1 MSMCNKIETKTPASQ
16 STTTTLSD
24 CLALESKRLESDSI
38 TNSFVYANAGYLITC
53 QMDILL
59 RLCLSPLTRFV
70 CCPPLD
76 RVDQRFDVYR
86 FERVDGVRKN
96 LILTNGFQLS
106 YWKSTLAAW
115 EKLVHS
121 EIDSDEFILVNSRR
135 LLTVSNVHK
144 YRTLIIP
151 VGMVTKPDDVLKYLG
166 NVQFGR
172 VLYHNVQSPPSVHK
186 MDIQCAFKWFVT
198 SDRSDATNLPVSFVV
213 HDPHCKVAENLCS
226 RTVIS
231 SKPIES
237 VTLQGLVERIITD
250 SIDTYDIKRVIKH
263 LASPD
268 IKSERDVIRLVLRR
282 LTNEMHMVDEN
293 EISINRMEY
302 ASEDDRSA
310 RLELLESSRVS
321 IRRRKEELVRR
332 MTSHNIC
339 FICYSPIEVKAVM
352 KCCANVV
359 CLECIKKWLHHRNTC
374 PLCKAEGGKL
384 YIVNEEEVKNTQAE
398 VEGQGPAN
406 RLSVNNNIFTN
417 FKLLIVDILTK
428 GRDNNAQVVVV
439 GSEGPV
445 LLNRF
450 FDIVRIE
457 LGVRCAHVKGNHIV
471 IAKLLASF
479 EGGDT
484 KVLFVDQRNI
494 LYPITLTR
502 ATDVVYI
509 LEGTRPTW
517 DVLPRLKRK
526 WVLTYGSVFP
536 NGTEPIECST
546 DLCAADAP

>member
-1 MSMCNKIETKTPASQ
+1 MNICNKIETKNPPSQ
-16 STTTTLSD
+16 STTTLSD
-24 CLALESKRLESDSI
+24 CLALESKRLEFDST
-38 TNSFVYANAGYLITC
+38 TNSFVYANTGYLITY

-59 RLCLSPLTRFV
+59 HLCLRPLTRFV
-70 CCPPLD
+70 CFPPVESGGNQYL
-76 RVDQRFDVYR
+76 DVYR

-96 LILTNGFQLS
+96 LILTNGYQLS
-106 YWKSTLAAW
+106 YWKSTLTAW

-121 EIDSDEFILVNSRR
+121 EIDSDEFILMNNRR
-135 LLTVSNVHK
+135 LLTTSNVRK

-151 VGMVTKPDDVLKYLG
+151 VGLVTKRDDVLKYFG

-172 VLYHNVQSPPSVHK
+172 VVYHNVQSPPSAHK
-186 MDIQCAFKWFVT
+186 IDIQCAFRWFAT
-198 SDRSDATNLPVSFVV
+198 SDWSEATNLPVSLVV
-213 HDPHCKVAENLCS
+213 RDPHCKVAENLCS

-302 ASEDDRSA
+302 ANEDDRRA

-352 KCCANVV
+352 KCCANIV

-384 YIVNEEEVKNTQAE
+384 YIVNEEEEKKKGE
-398 VEGQGPAN
+398 LDGQRPAN
-406 RLSVNNNIFTN
+406 QLSANNNIFTN
-417 FKLLIVDILTK
+417 FKLLMVNILTK
-428 GRDNNAQVVVV
+428 GRDNNAQVVVI

-450 FDIVRIE
+450 FEIVRIE
-457 LGVRCAHVKGNHIV
+457 LGVLCAHVKGNHAV

-479 EGGDT
+479 EGGET

-494 LYPITLTR
+494 LYPVTLTR

-509 LEGTRPTW
+509 LEGARPTW
-517 DVLPRLKRK
+517 DVLPGLKRK
-526 WVLTYGSVFP
+526 WVLAYGSVFP
-536 NGTEPIECST
+536 NEKKPIECST
-546 DLCAADAP
+546 DSYAADAP

>member
-1 MSMCNKIETKTPASQ
+1 MNTCNKIETKKKFSQ
-16 STTTTLSD
+16 STATTLSD
-24 CLALESKRLESDSI
+24 CLALESKELEFDST
-38 TNSFVYANAGYLITC
+38 TNSFVYANTGYLITY
-53 QMDILL
+53 QMDILMH
-59 RLCLSPLTRFV
+59 LCRSPLTRFV
-70 CCPPLD
+70 CCPPPESGE
-76 RVDQRFDVYR
+76 QHFDVYR
-86 FERVDGVRKN
+86 FERVNDVRKN
-96 LILTNGFQLS
+96 LILTNGYQLS
-106 YWKSTLAAW
+106 YWKKTLSAW

-121 EIDSDEFILVNSRR
+121 EIDSDEFILMNNRR
-135 LLTVSNVHK
+135 LLTTSNVHK

-151 VGMVTKPDDVLKYLG
+151 VGLVTKRDDVLKYLG

-172 VLYHNVQSPPSVHK
+172 VVYHNVQSPPSVHK
-186 MDIQCAFKWFVT
+186 RDIQSAFKWFVT
-198 SDRSDATNLPVSFVV
+198 SDRSEATNLPDSLVV
-213 HDPHCKVAENLCS
+213 CDPHCEVAENLCS

-302 ASEDDRSA
+302 ANEDDRRA

-339 FICYSPIEVKAVM
+339 FICYSPIEIKAVM
-352 KCCANVV
+352 KCCANIV

-384 YIVNEEEVKNTQAE
+384 YIVNEEEERKKEAE
-398 VEGQGPAN
+398 RESQRPAN
-406 RLSVNNNIFTN
+406 QLSANNSIFTN
-417 FKLLIVDILTK
+417 FKLLMVDILTK
-428 GRDNNAQVVVV
+428 GPDNNAQVVVI

-450 FDIVRIE
+450 FEIVRSE
-457 LGVRCAHVKGNHIV
+457 LGVRCAHVKGNHAV

-479 EGGDT
+479 EGGET

-494 LYPITLTR
+494 LYPITLRR

-517 DVLPRLKRK
+517 DVLPGLKRK
-526 WVLTYGSVFP
+526 WVMAYGSVFT
-536 NGTEPIECST
+536 NEQQSIECSS
-546 DLCAADAP
+546 DSCAVDAP

>member
-1 MSMCNKIETKTPASQ
+1 MNTCNKIETKNPPSQ
-16 STTTTLSD
+16 STTTLSD
-24 CLALESKRLESDSI
+24 CLASESKRLEFDST
-38 TNSFVYANAGYLITC
+38 TNSFVYANMGYLITC

-59 RLCLSPLTRFV
+59 HLCLRPLTRFV
-70 CCPPLD
+70 CFPPLKTGN
-76 RVDQRFDVYR
+76 QYLDVCR

-96 LILTNGFQLS
+96 LILTNGYQLS
-106 YWKSTLAAW
+106 YWKSTLTAW

-121 EIDSDEFILVNSRR
+121 EIDSDEFILMSNRR
-135 LLTVSNVHK
+135 LLTTSNVNK

-151 VGMVTKPDDVLKYLG
+151 VGLVTKRDDVLKYLG
-166 NVQFGR
+166 NVRFGR
-172 VLYHNVQSPPSVHK
+172 VVYHNVQYPPPVHNV
-186 MDIQCAFKWFVT
+186 DIQCAFRWFVT
-198 SDRSDATNLPVSFVV
+198 SDWSEATNLPVSLVV
-213 HDPHCKVAENLCS
+213 RDPHCKVAENLCS

-302 ASEDDRSA
+302 ANEDDRRA

-352 KCCANVV
+352 KCCANIV

-384 YIVNEEEVKNTQAE
+384 YIVNEEEERKKRGE
-398 VEGQGPAN
+398 VEGQLPAN
-406 RLSVNNNIFTN
+406 QLSANNNIFTN
-417 FKLLIVDILTK
+417 FKLLMANILTK
-428 GRDNNAQVVVV
+428 GRDDNAQVVVI

-450 FDIVRIE
+450 FEIVRIE
-457 LGVRCAHVKGNHIV
+457 LGVRCAHVKGNQTV

-494 LYPITLTR
+494 LCPVTLTR

-509 LEGTRPTW
+509 LEGARPTW
-517 DVLPRLKRK
+517 DVLPGLKRK
-526 WVLTYGSVFP
+526 WVLAYGSVFP
-536 NGTEPIECST
+536 NEQKPIECST
-546 DLCAADAP
+546 DSYAADAP